1 MRLPTLIAVLGLC
14 VLAVPFAV
22 AKDVTIQPAH
32 SSAQEQQAKAQLERL
47 LRQYD
52 LSKYIFTDT
61 VIIEDRAIPH
71 SHPVLTLNTR
81 HLNDDDA
88 ALSTFLH
95 EQIHWFLE
103 ARPQQTEAAE
113 KELKNWYPNPP
124 VGPPDGAQNLES
136 DYLHLIVCE
145 LEREADLKLLGAER
159 TQAVISFWAGDHYK
173 WVYKTVIADHERI
186 QALIQRHNLEI
197 R

>member
-1 MRLPTLIAVLGLC
+1 MRLQTSIAVLSLC
-14 VLAVPFAV
+14 VLVAPFAV
-22 AKDVTIQPAH
+22 AKDVTIQLAH
-32 SSAQEQQAKAQLERL
+32 NSAREQQAKAQLERL
-47 LRQYD
+47 LGQYD
-52 LSKYIFTDT
+52 VSKYIFTE
-61 VIIEDRAIPH
+61 IIEDRAIPH

-103 ARPQQTEAAE
+103 ARPQQTE
-113 KELKNWYPNPP
+113 ELKAWYPNPP
-124 VGPPDGAQNLES
+124 VGPPDGAQDLES

-159 TQAVISFWAGDHYK
+159 PQAVMSFWAGDHYK

>member
-1 MRLPTLIAVLGLC
+1 MRLQTPIAILSLC
-14 VLAVPFAV
+14 VMALPLAL
-22 AKDVTIQPAH
+22 AKDVTVQLAH
-32 SSAQEQQAKAQLERL
+32 NSAREQQAKAQLERL
-47 LRQYD
+47 LGQYD
-52 LSKYIFTDT
+52 VSKYIFTNT

-81 HLNDDDA
+81 HLDDDDA
-88 ALSTFLH
+88 ALSTFVH

-124 VGPPDGAQNLES
+124 VGPPDGARDLES

-145 LEREADLKLLGAER
+145 LEREADLKLLGPER
-159 TQAVISFWAGDHYK
+159 TQAVMSFWAGDHYK
-173 WVYKTVIADHERI
+173 WVYKTVMTDHEKIR
-186 QALIQRHNLEI
+186 ALIQKHNLEI